1 MQNRALGKGLAALI
15 PGKAETENIA
25 DSSSVAYIKTDLI
38 VNSTQQPRKNYG
50 KEELDELKA
59 SIKEKGVLQPILVRK
74 RDAFYEVVAGERRLK
89 AARALNLTEVPV
101 LIKNVD
107 DQEAFIIALVEN
119 IQREELNPIEEALAY
134 QKMIEDFNFT
144 QDAVARSVGKDR
156 STVGNILR
164 LLKLPQEMQKSVYD
178 GDLSAGHARTLLG
191 EVSET
196 ERKRLYD
203 LVLEKGLS
211 VRELEN
217 LIKKGNKGSSR
228 RDKKAIERNHE
239 IISLEEDLQRA
250 LGTKVRVMAQKK
262 RGKIIIEYY
271 SLDDLDRLLKVLKKQ
286 EKR

>member
-1 MQNRALGKGLAALI
+1 MQNRALGKGLSALI
-15 PGKAETENIA
+15 PGKAESENTS

-38 VNSTQQPRKNYG
+38 INSTQQPRKNDG

-59 SIKEKGVLQPILVRK
+59 SIEENGVLQPILVRK
-74 RDAFYEVVAGERRLK
+74 KDTRYEVVAGERRLK
-89 AARALNLTEVPV
+89 AARALNLQEVPV

-107 DQEAFIIALVEN
+107 DKEAFIIALVEN

-134 QKMIEDFNFT
+134 QKMIEQFNFT
-144 QDAVARSVGKDR
+144 QDAVARAVGKDR

-164 LLKLPQEMQKSVYD
+164 LLRLPQEMQKSVFN

-191 EVSET
+191 EISET
-196 ERKRLYD
+196 ERKRLFD
-203 LVLEKGLS
+203 LVLAKGLS

-217 LIKKGNKGSSR
+217 LIKKGNKEASH
-228 RDKKAIERNHE
+228 RDKRPTERNHE
-239 IISLEEDLQRA
+239 IVSLDEELQRA

-271 SLDDLDRLLKVLKKQ
+271 SLDDLDRLINVLKQ
-286 EKR
+286 